1 MSGLGTVGAQIMLA
15 GNGFQVSSWEGN
27 GAAPFCS
34 NNASQCTDFWTP
46 VRTLLPTGVV
56 WEMRSRGRDFWA
68 SVLDWP
74 FPKGH
79 ISQARHA
86 REYGSQFC
94 HKQDAMCQGH
104 SQAPQPPA
112 LLTSSLVVRLEA
124 TR

>member
-15 GNGFQVSSWEGN
+15 GDGFQVSSWEGN

-56 WEMRSRGRDFWA
+56 WEKRSLGRDFWA

-86 REYGSQFC
+86 REYGSVTSRMQC
-94 HKQDAMCQGH
+94 VKDTARLP
-104 SQAPQPPA
+104 SPQVY
-112 LLTSSLVVRLEA
+112 SRL
-124 TR
+124 R